1 MSSNN
6 TAIKNLISWSKKEFS
21 HLPWRENRSLYR
33 TLVSEIMLQQTTVS
47 TVLNHFERFIKIF
60 PDINT
65 LANSSEE
72 KLTIE
77 WKGLGYY
84 RRARNLHKACRY
96 FQENFQSKIPLEFNE
111 LIKAPGIGE
120 YTANAILAMG
130 ANKNAL
136 CVDANLERVL
146 SRLNLIKMQKGPK
159 LIKKINSDFREGLIA
174 NEMNSFGGRDYNE
187 ALMDLGRVYCQA
199 RKADCLICPMSSSC
213 LAFKSTDPLTIPK
226 PVDKKTK
233 KYFDLKLLRL
243 IVLKENM
250 VLSYKKSNEQW
261 LSGQFELPSFVI
273 ESEDENLSQYPRL
286 ARLLDYDLLPMVKT
300 SITKYRISNFVLI
313 CSESEFEKI
322 TNCKLDQYQYI
333 ENDTNA
339 NLTTASTKSLAIILQ
354 S

>member
-21 HLPWRENRSLYR
+21 HLPWRKNRSLYR

-47 TVLNHFERFIKIF
+47 TVLNHFERFINIF
-60 PDINT
+60 PDIDS

-96 FQENFQSKIPLEFNE
+96 FQENFQSKIPLDFSE
-111 LIKAPGIGE
+111 LIKAPGV
-120 YTANAILAMG
+120 YTANAILAIG
-130 ANKNAL
+130 ANENTL

-146 SRLNLIKMQKGPK
+146 SRLNLIEMQKGPK
-159 LIKKINSDFREGLIA
+159 LIKKINSDFKKRLIA
-174 NEMNSFGGRDYNE
+174 NEINFFGGRDYNE

-199 RKADCLICPMSSSC
+199 RKADCLICPMNSAC
-213 LAFKSTDPLTIPK
+213 LAFKSTDPLLIPGAS
-226 PVDKKTK
+226 DKKPK

-243 IVLKENM
+243 IVLKEDKI
-250 VLSYKKSNEQW
+250 LSYKKSDDQW

-273 ESEDENLSQYPRL
+273 ESEDENLNQYPKLTRS
-286 ARLLDYDLLPMVKT
+286 LDYDLLPMVKT

-313 CSESEFEKI
+313 CSEDEFKEI

-333 ENDTNA
+333 KNDTNA

-354 S
+354 C